1 MADSCRPPPLA
12 GAPDDLREARR
23 QAAIVANSDDAA
35 VWRWFSS
42 LMDDRRVRWCYARDR
57 WFVSVD
63 NRHVAT
69 EPSFDSAIRSA
80 KAAVERR
87 DISRI
92 GRTTRQR
99 RNP

>member
-1 MADSCRPPPLA
+1 MP
-12 GAPDDLREARR
+12 GDLRDVRR

-42 LMDDRRVRWCYARDR
+42 LMDDRRVRWCHATDR

-69 EPSFDSAIRSA
+69 EPSFDSAIRAA

-87 DISRI
+87 EEH
-92 GRTTRQR
+92 GAAG
-99 RNP
+99 

>member
-1 MADSCRPPPLA
+1 MAARYRSPRLA
-12 GAPDDLREARR
+12 SASGDLRDVRS

-42 LMDDRRVRWCYARDR
+42 LMDDRRVRWCHATDR

-69 EPSFDSAIRSA
+69 EPSFDSAIRAA
-80 KAAVERR
+80 KEAVERR
-87 DISRI
+87 E
-92 GRTTRQR
+92 GHVAAG
-99 RNP
+99 